1 MWILHLLPDAFLE
14 WIVNV
19 ILVIGVVS
27 TFLSFVVLNR
37 ILRFIPGMAKYY
49 HIAQLVSIVVLTAGV
64 YFKGGY
70 TTEMIWREKVRELQE
85 QIKQAEQ
92 RAEEINQALEEER
105 KKKQKVRVEYYNT
118 IKERIKVEE
127 RIINGDCKVNPKAIE
142 IINDAA
148 KGPPAAKDKK

>member
-27 TFLSFVVLNR
+27 TFLSFFVINKLF
-37 ILRFIPGMAKYY
+37 RFIPGLARYY
-49 HIAQLVSIVVLTAGV
+49 IPAQIISIVLFTAGV

-70 TTEMIWREKVRELQE
+70 STEMIWRERVRELEE

-92 RAEEINQALEEER
+92 RSNQINQELEEER

-127 RIINGDCKVNPKAIE
+127 KVINGDCRINPAAVE

-148 KGPPAAKDKK
+148 KGPPAKDKK

>member
-27 TFLSFVVLNR
+27 TFLSFFVINKLF
-37 ILRFIPGMAKYY
+37 RFIPGLARYY
-49 HIAQLVSIVVLTAGV
+49 VPAQIISIILFTAGV

-70 TTEMIWREKVRELQE
+70 STEMMWREKVRELEE

-92 RAEEINQALEEER
+92 RSNDINRELEEER

-127 RIINGDCKVNPKAIE
+127 KVINGDCRVNPKAVE

-148 KGPPAAKDKK
+148 KGPPAKDKK

>member
-14 WIVNV
+14 WVVNV
-19 ILVIGVVS
+19 TLVIGAVS

-49 HIAQLVSIVVLTAGV
+49 HVAQLVSLIILTAGV

-85 QIKQAEQ
+85 QVKQAEQ
-92 RAEEINQALEEER
+92 RSIQINQELEEER

-127 RIINGDCKVNPKAIE
+127 KIINGDCRVSPRAVE

-148 KGPPAAKDKK
+148 KGPPAKDKK

>member
-1 MWILHLLPDAFLE
+1 MWLLHLLPDAFLE
-14 WIVNV
+14 WVVNV

-37 ILRFIPGMAKYY
+37 ILRFIPGFAKYY
-49 HIAQLVSIVVLTAGV
+49 HLAQLISLVVLTAGV

-70 TTEMIWREKVRELQE
+70 STEMMWREKVRELEE

-92 RAEEINQALEEER
+92 RSNQINQELEEER

-127 RIINGDCKVNPKAIE
+127 KVINGDCRVNPKAVE

-148 KGPPAAKDKK
+148 KGPPPKDKK

>member
-27 TFLSFVVLNR
+27 TFLSFFVINKLF
-37 ILRFIPGMAKYY
+37 RFIPGLARYY
-49 HIAQLVSIVVLTAGV
+49 LPAQIISIILFTAGV

-70 TTEMIWREKVRELQE
+70 STEMMWREKVRELEE

-92 RAEEINQALEEER
+92 RSNQINQELEEER

-127 RIINGDCKVNPKAIE
+127 KIINGECRVNPMAVE

-148 KGPPAAKDKK
+148 KGPPPKDKK